1 MTTTPVEFAE
11 RCAAAAA
18 DLALALAHEPDDEK
32 VAASLAA
39 MRANLEARLTKVFVV
54 ADAAAVAEMFV
65 AAVVA
70 RRREIEAAGEM
81 PRTMTN

>member
-1 MTTTPVEFAE
+1 MTTPVEFAE
-11 RCAAAAA
+11 LCAAAAA
-18 DLALALAHEPDDEK
+18 DLALAFAHESDDK

-39 MRANLEARLTKVFVV
+39 MRADLEAKLTKVFEV

-81 PRTMTN
+81 PRAMKN